1 MKKRIK
7 VDDILEILIW
17 NNETNNVR
25 ENTVENKII
34 FEYKVSNI
42 VRDIFSS
49 FTSDDLDDL
58 GYIITTNFMKK
69 LNQVNLE
76 KELKNEK

>member
-7 VDDILEILIW
+7 VADILEILIW

-42 VRDIFSS
+42 VKDIFSS

-76 KELKNEK
+76 KELNNEK

>member
-7 VDDILEILIW
+7 VADILEILIW

>member
-42 VRDIFSS
+42 VKDIFSS

-69 LNQVNLE
+69 LNQVDLE

>member
-7 VDDILEILIW
+7 VADILEILIW

-42 VRDIFSS
+42 VKDIFSS

-76 KELKNEK
+76 KERKNEK